1 MKRLPETLAIQ
12 IDATEDEDQLART
25 GIRIPHLKLIV
36 SLDDYGQ
43 ISAAASVLNMSQP
56 AASRMLSEME
66 AILDAPLCE
75 RLPRGI
81 ALTPHGKALARR
93 SRTILLELREAGRE
107 ITDLKNGTGGSVHLG
122 SVTAPAVQLVIPVIR
137 QIREQFPRIKINV
150 QVETSNILAKDLLAS
165 RHDFIIA
172 RIPDDLNPRQFS
184 SREIGIEKACLIVRR
199 DHPLAAR
206 DRVSLEEL
214 NAFEWV
220 FQPDGSL
227 LNRTV
232 EKLFLSRSVPLPE
245 RIVNTSSMLMTMMMV
260 QESNAISPIAFEV
273 AKRFA
278 RQHGDGPLAILNLG
292 FDINVQPFSL
302 ITVRDRQLSPAAMTL
317 YEHIVREVE
326 RQNL

>member
-1 MKRLPETLAIQ
+1 MKRLPETRAIP

-56 AASRMLSEME
+56 AASRMLSDME

-107 ITDLKNGTGGSVHLG
+107 ITDLKNGTGGSVNLG

-199 DHPLAAR
+199 NHPLAAR
-206 DRVSLEEL
+206 ERVGLEEL

-278 RQHGDGPLAILNLG
+278 RQHVDGPLAILNLG

>member
-1 MKRLPETLAIQ
+1 MKNLPELPTNP
-12 IDATEDEDQLART
+12 IDATADEDQLART

-56 AASRMLSEME
+56 AASRMLSDME
-66 AILDAPLCE
+66 TILDAPLCE

-81 ALTPHGKALARR
+81 SLTPHGKALARR
-93 SRTILLELREAGRE
+93 SRTILLELREASRE

-122 SVTAPAVQLVIPVIR
+122 AVTAPAVQIVIPVIR
-137 QIREQFPRIKINV
+137 QVREQFPRIKINV
-150 QVETSNILAKDLLAS
+150 QVETSNMLAKDLLAS

-206 DRVSLEEL
+206 EHVALEEL

-260 QESNAISPIAFEV
+260 QESNAVSPIALEV

-278 RQHGDGPLAILNLG
+278 GQKGDGPLAILNLG

-302 ITVRDRQLSPAAMTL
+302 ITVRGRQLSPAAMTL
-317 YEHIVREVE
+317 YEHIVGEVE
-326 RQNL
+326 RQSL

>member
-1 MKRLPETLAIQ
+1 MKRLPETSDIP

-122 SVTAPAVQLVIPVIR
+122 AVTAPAVQIVIPVIR

-150 QVETSNILAKDLLAS
+150 QVETSNILAKDLLGS

-199 DHPLAAR
+199 GHPLAAR
-206 DRVSLEEL
+206 ERVALEEL

-278 RQHGDGPLAILNLG
+278 RQHGDGPLSILDLG
-292 FDINVQPFSL
+292 YDINVQPFSL
-302 ITVRDRQLSPAAMTL
+302 ITVRDRPLSPAAMTL

-326 RQNL
+326 RQSV